1 MFRATILIGVDFM
14 FNFKIM
20 VLEDNNINIIISLS
34 SLIS

>member
-1 MFRATILIGVDFM
+1 MFYATILIGVDFM

-20 VLEDNNINIIISLS
+20 VLEDNNIDIIVSLS